1 MKTVKIKT
9 KAILNEKC
17 QNYSKMKTGAR
28 FDKNVKMKPQQGS
41 TKNVK
46 MKRAD
51 TGGLQQGAVPL
62 IT

>member
-1 MKTVKIKT
+1 MKTR
-9 KAILNEKC
+9 
-17 QNYSKMKTGAR
+17 AR
-28 FDKNVKMKPQQGS
+28 FDKNEKMKPQQGS

>member
-1 MKTVKIKT
+1 MKTR
-9 KAILNEKC
+9 
-17 QNYSKMKTGAR
+17 AR
-28 FDKNVKMKPQQGS
+28 FDKNDKIKLEQGS
-41 TKNVK
+41 TKNVKIKIQQGPTKNMK